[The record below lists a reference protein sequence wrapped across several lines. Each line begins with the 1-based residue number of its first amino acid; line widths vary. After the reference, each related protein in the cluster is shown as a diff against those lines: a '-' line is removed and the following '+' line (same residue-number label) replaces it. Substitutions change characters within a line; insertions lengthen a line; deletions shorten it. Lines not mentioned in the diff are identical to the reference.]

1 MRNALT
7 SCWQLYTIAWRASP
21 GRILLATVLV
31 LLEGL
36 AWPVLALGLKD
47 GVDAAVSGAHGSMLG
62 YGAAIA
68 VSAIGVLILHHFS
81 YVPYVEAC
89 DLVAVDLD
97 AELMSL
103 ANGSARIEHH
113 ERAEYADKITV
124 LRRELSTF
132 DMGMTGLF
140 TGMSLAVAMVLTSI
154 ILARVDPWLLLL
166 PIAALPPLW
175 TGQRAQ
181 RLIDQS
187 RSAAATQI
195 RQAEHLY
202 TLATTAATAK
212 ELRVLRLQRE
222 IIRRQSQQWDGASRF
237 LRGGELRATLVSS
250 LGQLF
255 FAVAYVGSVLLV
267 LFESVKGHR
276 QVGDVVLVITLAA
289 QVNQQVTTG
298 LDLLQKLQRVAN
310 ALTRLR
316 WLRALIAAQ
325 QPPAADTPLPATIQR
340 GIELHD
346 VSFTYPGTDR
356 PILSGANLR
365 FPAGSTVAIVG
376 ENGAG
381 KTTLVKLLCR
391 FYDVTDGAITLD
403 GIDITRFPLDHW
415 RGRVSAGF
423 QDFVRFELAAQR
435 TVGVG
440 DLPLLDDESAVLA
453 ALERARATAVL
464 ERLDD
469 GLATQLGRSYTDG
482 TELSGG
488 QWQRLALG
496 RAMMRDLPLL
506 LVLDEPTSALDAEA
520 EHELFEQYARN
531 ARRVGRQTGAITVL
545 VSHRFSTVSMAD
557 QILVVA
563 DGRIAEAGS
572 HEDLMRASGL
582 YADLYALHAS
592 AYE

>member
-1 MRNALT
+1 MRNALL
-7 SCWQLYTIAWRASP
+7 SCWQLYTIAWRTSP
-21 GRILLATVLV
+21 GRILFATVLV

-36 AWPVLALGLKD
+36 ALPVLALGLKG
-47 GVDAAVSGAHGSMLG
+47 GVDAAVTHQQGSMTG
-62 YGAAIA
+62 YGFLIA
-68 VSAIGVLILHHFS
+68 LSAIGMLLLHHFS
-81 YVPYVEAC
+81 YVPYVETC
-89 DLVAVDLD
+89 DLVEVDLD
-97 AELMSL
+97 AELMAL

-113 ERAEYADKITV
+113 ERAEYADRITV

-132 DMGMTGLF
+132 DSGVTGLF
-140 TGMSLAVAMVLTSI
+140 TGMSLAVGMVLTSI

-166 PIAALPPLW
+166 PVAALPPLW

-181 RLIDQS
+181 RIIDRS

-195 RQAEHLY
+195 RQAEHLF
-202 TLATTAATAK
+202 TLSTTAATAK

-222 IIRRQSQQWDGASRF
+222 ILRRQSEQWDGAGSV
-237 LRGGELRATLVSS
+237 LRTGELRGTLVSAM
-250 LGQLF
+250 GQLF
-255 FAVAYVGSVLLV
+255 FAAAYVGAVLLA
-267 LFESVKGHR
+267 LFESVRGHR
-276 QVGDVVLVITLAA
+276 QVGDVVLVITLAS
-289 QVNQQVTTG
+289 QVNQQVSTG
-298 LDLLQKLQRVAN
+298 LDLLQRLQRVAN

-316 WLRALIAAQ
+316 WLRRLIAEQ
-325 QPPAADTPLPATIQR
+325 QPPPADTPLPVTIQR

-356 PILSGANLR
+356 PVLSGANLR

-403 GIDITRFPLDHW
+403 GVDITRFPLDDW
-415 RGRVSAGF
+415 RQRIAAGF
-423 QDFVRFELAAQR
+423 QDFVRLELTAQR

-440 DLPLLDDESAVLA
+440 DLPLLDDETAVLA
-453 ALERARATAVL
+453 ALERAHATGVL
-464 ERLDD
+464 ERFDD

-488 QWQRLALG
+488 QWQKLALG
-496 RAMMRDLPLL
+496 RAMMRELPLL

-520 EHELFEQYARN
+520 EHQLFEQYARN
-531 ARRVGRQTGAITVL
+531 ARRVGRETGAITVL

-563 DGRIAEAGS
+563 DNHIAESGS
-572 HEDLMRASGL
+572 HEELMRASGL
-582 YADLYALHAS
+582 YAELYALHAA